1 MRSYLK
7 VLIISMLGLI
17 LFIPSALADNAVKRV
32 GGSNRYGTAAALS
45 KQVYSTASTA
55 VVVGGG
61 SYADAISAAPMAYQK
76 NAPLLYTN
84 KDNLSS
90 ETKTRL
96 KELKTKTVI
105 IVGGTPAVSANT
117 ANQIKA
123 LGISVKRISGS
134 NRYDTAAKVAKE
146 MPAASKAVIA
156 NGFLNADAIAAI
168 PYAAMNGYPILF
180 TNQTDINS
188 ATAGAIKSKGIKS
201 SIVAGGTGSI
211 NASVFN
217 KLPSPKRIS
226 GSNRYELAANL
237 VQQLNLPTGN
247 VFVSNGFGYADSIAG
262 AALAAKKKQSII
274 LTNGSNLSKETR
286 VIIGRKN

>member
-32 GGSNRYGTAAALS
+32 GGKQQVRYGLPRFPSRCIQQRVQLLS
-45 KQVYSTASTA
+45 
-55 VVVGGG
+55 
-61 SYADAISAAPMAYQK
+61 SAEVRMQMLYLVAPMAYQK
-76 NAPLLYTN
+76 NAPPLYTN

-134 NRYDTAAKVAKE
+134 NRYDTATKVAKE

-156 NGFLNADAIAAI
+156 NGFLYADAIVAI

-201 SIVAGGTGSI
+201 SIVAGG
-211 NASVFN
+211 
-217 KLPSPKRIS
+217 
-226 GSNRYELAANL
+226 NREHKCLCL
-237 VQQLNLPTGN
+237 
-247 VFVSNGFGYADSIAG
+247 
-262 AALAAKKKQSII
+262 
-274 LTNGSNLSKETR
+274 
-286 VIIGRKN
+286 